1 MISLNKKIHYTQA
14 TVDYAGQA
22 RKHLVVELR
31 GEQTIVDVLATPSAW
46 LVRAVPCG
54 AAQVTTK
61 ARLGCRGSGIRGTN
75 SYGATGITE
84 FRYA

>member
-46 LVRAVPCG
+46 LQIQGDGMKRRQTAVTVHREG
-54 AAQVTTK
+54 RMVGN
-61 ARLGCRGSGIRGTN
+61 LVL
-75 SYGATGITE
+75 
-84 FRYA
+84 